1 MTPAAIEPV
10 TVTGGGGGGG
20 GGATAFLT
28 VTPTEVR
35 AREAPDALNAVAS
48 SVCEPSASVV
58 VSSLP
63 VGSPLN
69 WYGA

>member
-1 MTPAAIEPV
+1 MAPAAIELV

-48 SVCEPSASVV
+48 S
-58 VSSLP
+58 LK
-63 VGSPLN
+63 